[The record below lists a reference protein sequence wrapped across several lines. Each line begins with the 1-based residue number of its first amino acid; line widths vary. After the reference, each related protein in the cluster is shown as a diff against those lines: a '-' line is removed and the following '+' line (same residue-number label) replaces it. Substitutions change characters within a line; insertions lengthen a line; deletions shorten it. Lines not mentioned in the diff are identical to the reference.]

1 MHHDFTILKDSQAL
15 PEVRTLVAM
24 ALVAEHL
31 VALHENAKEQREWAA
46 YGAACLAHLS
56 VDEAEVDVWVDALH
70 PVFESVALG

>member
-1 MHHDFTILKDSQAL
+1 
-15 PEVRTLVAM
+15 M

-31 VALHENAKEQREWAA
+31 VALHEGAKAQREWLAH
-46 YGAACLAHLS
+46 GMNCLAHLA